1 MERFCC
7 KRSSN
12 VFVLSIVWRVCALC
26 FGRMAFPAYRCLF
39 SDVNSAEG
47 SRRCDKIDNKSLTPL
62 LLQLHVDQFVDGTKA
77 SQKSVLV
84 ADNVVPSPSP
94 SPSLTLSLSRQQ
106 HETEKDACERCIQ
119 RGEKHP
125 AIKVRRLLTAVTNVA
140 QKTTRC
146 LENGGLGLST
156 DGTHLFLGLNQSGCR
171 NRSAGRRANVKRY
184 TTARS
189 IKVGR
194 VEHNN
199 GDPTSSEFSGT
210 TRTGSSEYDIAAP
223 ES

>member
-1 MERFCC
+1 
-7 KRSSN
+7 
-12 VFVLSIVWRVCALC
+12 
-26 FGRMAFPAYRCLF
+26 MAFPAYRCLF

-47 SRRCDKIDNKSLTPL
+47 SWRCDKTNSKSLTPL
-62 LLQLHVDQFVDGTKA
+62 LPQIQIDQFVDGTKA

-84 ADNVVPSPSP
+84 ADDDVPPSPSP
-94 SPSLTLSLSRQQ
+94 SPSLTLSLSGQQ

-119 RGEKHP
+119 RSEKHP
-125 AIKVRRLLTAVTNVA
+125 AMKVRRLLTAVTNVA

-146 LENGGLGLST
+146 LEAMLSSEWRAGLSD

-171 NRSAGRRANVKRY
+171 KRGARRRANVKRY
-184 TTARS
+184 TVARS
-189 IKVGR
+189 TKVGR
-194 VEHNN
+194 VEHSS